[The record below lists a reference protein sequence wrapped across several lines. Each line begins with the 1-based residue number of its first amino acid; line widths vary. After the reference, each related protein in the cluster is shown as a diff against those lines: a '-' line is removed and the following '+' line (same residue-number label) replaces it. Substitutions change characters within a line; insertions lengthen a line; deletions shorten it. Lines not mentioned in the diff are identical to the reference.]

1 MVFHTK
7 ETVSPLT
14 VHGRDV
20 VFSDSYAEVKK
31 IHINIK
37 IYQRKLEIMLQNS
50 TKHQSTPFSSLSIT
64 YARTPLS
71 SYKRER
77 SLFILDTLKTHWN
90 NFFIN

>member
-7 ETVSPLT
+7 ETVSPFT

-31 IHINIK
+31 IHIK
-37 IYQRKLEIMLQNS
+37 IYQKKLEIMLQNI
-50 TKHQSTPFSSLSIT
+50 TKYQSTLFSSLNTT

-71 SYKRER
+71 SYNGRAGREV
-77 SLFILDTLKTHWN
+77 SSY
-90 NFFIN
+90 